1 MVTEGQQLR
10 MNIFDVGMTLRA
22 FRDSRYQS
30 TAFAVAELIDNSVD
44 AEATFVDVLF
54 VEREEVANERS
65 VSRLSEIAVAD
76 NGTGMTG
83 TTLVT
88 ALRFGGRGSDSR
100 VHGIRGKYGVG
111 LPTSSLSQCR
121 QVDVWTWQDGINNA
135 VHCYLNVDEIE
146 SGDGDV
152 PPYDVLPVPT
162 EWIRVM
168 DESISTSISGT
179 LVVWSNLDQVNEKR
193 ADTVMR
199 HMEQEVGRIYRHFI
213 SDNHLIADSSV
224 EILMSRFDA
233 NMDVA
238 ISSRKVRPN
247 DPLYLMP
254 NSATPSE
261 DGDPWG
267 EVPMFEERSDSPR
280 YYSVSW
286 ENKEYTVT
294 VRYSKAKDDAL
305 KLGSTGQRAGN
316 LLHGRHAGRNTGI
329 SVVREGRELVKLLPM
344 RARHDER
351 NRWWGCEISFD
362 GGLDA
367 LFGVDHNKQMASHL
381 QGIVDE
387 FANSDLLS
395 FQASDDVEESSPWK
409 RLWEIARDVRDVT
422 TQMRREI
429 EATLKKIRP
438 AIKIPGDEPETPL
451 DVSVSVATTGG
462 KKLEEEGELAPT
474 STSETAKLLD
484 DESKIAVHTVE
495 LIDSG
500 LDAETAAKLAK
511 VMVER
516 GDRYAFVSD
525 TVPGSHM
532 FSVKSREGVI
542 YVTLNID
549 HPAYEV
555 LRELED
561 SLLEMEDPSELS
573 NACVA
578 LRLLLLS
585 WASAEDQYHD
595 RDQRRRVQ
603 DVAGVWGR
611 YAATFF
617 DVELAQRGQ

>member
-1 MVTEGQQLR
+1 MVSEGQQL
-10 MNIFDVGMTLRA
+10 NLDLFDVGMTLRA

-44 AEATFVDVLF
+44 ADATLVDVLF
-54 VEREEVANERS
+54 VEREEMANERS

-76 NGTGMTG
+76 NGIGMSAS
-83 TTLVT
+83 TLVT

-100 VHGIRGKYGVG
+100 AHGIRGKYGVG

-121 QVDVWTWQDGINNA
+121 QVDVWTWQDGIGKA
-135 VHCYLNVDEIE
+135 VHCYLKVDEIE
-146 SGDGDV
+146 AGRGAV
-152 PPYDVLPVPT
+152 PPHDTEPVPA
-162 EWIRVM
+162 EWVRVM
-168 DESISTSISGT
+168 NRSVSASDSGT
-179 LVVWSNLDQVNEKR
+179 LVVWCSLDQVNEKR

-213 SDNHLIADSSV
+213 ADDSV
-224 EILMSRFDA
+224 DIQMSRFDTK
-233 NMDVA
+233 MDNA
-238 ISSRKVRPN
+238 IDSREVRPN
-247 DPLYLMP
+247 DPMYLM
-254 NSATPSE
+254 SSAATPSE
-261 DGDPWG
+261 EGDPWS
-267 EVPMFEERSDSPR
+267 ETPMFKERIDSPQ
-280 YYSVSW
+280 YYPVRW
-286 ENKEYTVT
+286 DNREYTVT

-305 KLGSTGQRAGN
+305 KVGPTGLRAGN
-316 LLHGRHAGRNTGI
+316 LLHGRHAGRNAGI
-329 SVVREGRELVKLLPM
+329 SVVRECREIVTLLPIV
-344 RARHDER
+344 ARHDER

-362 GGLDA
+362 SSLDA
-367 LFGVDHNKQMASHL
+367 LFGVDHNKQMAAHL
-381 QGIVDE
+381 DGIVE
-387 FANSDLLS
+387 GFANTDSLS
-395 FQASDDVEESSPWK
+395 FQESDDVEEDSPWK
-409 RLWEIARDVRDVT
+409 SLWEIVRDVRDIT
-422 TQMRREI
+422 AQMRREI
-429 EATLKKIRP
+429 EETLKKVRP
-438 AIKIPGDEPETPL
+438 AIVIGGEGGVETPVE
-451 DVSVSVATTGG
+451 VSVSVATTGSR
-462 KKLEEEGELAPT
+462 KVEEEGELGPT
-474 STSETAKLLD
+474 STSEGTDQLD
-484 DESKIAVHTVE
+484 DESKIAVHTDE

-500 LDAETAAKLAK
+500 IDAETAAKLAR

-561 SLLEMEDPSELS
+561 SLLEMEDAGELS

-585 WASAEDQYHD
+585 WASAEDQYND

-617 DVELAQRGQ
+617 DVELAQRGR

>member
-1 MVTEGQQLR
+1 MVPEGQQLN
-10 MNIFDVGMTLRA
+10 MDLFDVGMTLRA

-44 AEATFVDVLF
+44 ADATFVDVLF
-54 VEREEVANERS
+54 VEREEMANERS

-76 NGTGMTG
+76 NGIGMSG
-83 TTLVT
+83 STLVT

-121 QVDVWTWQDGINNA
+121 QVDVWTWQDGISKA
-135 VHCYLNVDEIE
+135 VHCYLKVDEIE
-146 SGDGDV
+146 SGRGEV
-152 PPYDVLPVPT
+152 PPYDTEPVPAD
-162 EWIRVM
+162 WVRVM
-168 DESISTSISGT
+168 NQSVSALASGT
-179 LVVWSNLDQVNEKR
+179 LVVWSILDQVNEKR
-193 ADTVMR
+193 AETVMR
-199 HMEQEVGRIYRHFI
+199 HMEKEIGRIYRHFI
-213 SDNHLIADSSV
+213 ADGSV
-224 EILMSRFDA
+224 DIQMSRFDA
-233 NMDVA
+233 MMDNT
-238 ISSRKVRPN
+238 IDSREVRPN
-247 DPLYLMP
+247 DPMYLMSS
-254 NSATPSE
+254 SATPSE
-261 DGDPWG
+261 EGDPWS
-267 EVPMFEERSDSPR
+267 EIPMFEERTDSPR
-280 YYSVSW
+280 YYPVRW
-286 ENKEYTVT
+286 EDKEYTVT
-294 VRYSKAKDDAL
+294 IRYSKAKDDAL
-305 KLGSTGQRAGN
+305 KLGPTGQRAGN

-362 GGLDA
+362 SGLDA

-381 QGIVDE
+381 QSIVDE

-395 FQASDDVEESSPWK
+395 YQESDDVEEGSLWK
-409 RLWEIARDVRDVT
+409 RLWEIIRDVRDVT
-422 TQMRREI
+422 AQMRREI
-429 EATLKKIRP
+429 EATWKKIRP
-438 AIKIPGDEPETPL
+438 VIIIDGNGPETPV
-451 DVSVSVATTGG
+451 DVSVSVATTGSR
-462 KKLEEEGELAPT
+462 KVEEEGEQAPT
-474 STSETAKLLD
+474 GTSEGANQLD

-500 LDAETAAKLAK
+500 IDAETAEKLAK

-555 LRELED
+555 LRELEE
-561 SLLEMEDPSELS
+561 SLLEMEDSGELT

>member
-1 MVTEGQQLR
+1 MVTEGQLK
-10 MNIFDVGMTLRA
+10 MDLFDVGMTLRA
-22 FRDSRYQS
+22 FRDSRYQN

-44 AEATFVDVLF
+44 AETTFVDVLF
-54 VEREEVANERS
+54 VEREEMANERS
-65 VSRLSEIAVAD
+65 VTRLSEIAVAD
-76 NGTGMTG
+76 NGIGMSG
-83 TTLVT
+83 STLVT

-121 QVDVWTWQDGINNA
+121 QVDVWTWQDGIGNA
-135 VHCYLNVDEIE
+135 VHCYLKVDEIE
-146 SGDGDV
+146 SGLGEV
-152 PPYDVLPVPT
+152 PPYDSLPVPP
-162 EWIRVM
+162 EWVHAM
-168 DESISTSISGT
+168 NESVSASVSGT

-193 ADTVMR
+193 AETVMR
-199 HMEQEVGRIYRHFI
+199 HMEQEVGRIYRHFM
-213 SDNHLIADSSV
+213 ADGSV
-224 EILMSRFDA
+224 DIQMSRFDA
-233 NMDVA
+233 NMDIA
-238 ISSRKVRPN
+238 IKSREVCPN
-247 DPLYLMP
+247 DPMYLMSS
-254 NSATPSE
+254 SATPSE
-261 DGDPWG
+261 EGDPWS
-267 EVPMFEERSDSPR
+267 ETPMFAERTDSPR
-280 YYSVSW
+280 YYPVRW
-286 ENKEYTVT
+286 EGKEYTVT

-305 KLGSTGQRAGN
+305 KLGPTGVRAGN

-329 SVVREGRELVKLLPM
+329 SIVREGRELVTLLPM
-344 RARHDER
+344 VARHDER
-351 NRWWGCEISFD
+351 NRWWGCEISF
-362 GGLDA
+362 GSGLDA

-381 QGIVDE
+381 EGIVE
-387 FANSDLLS
+387 GFAKTDRLS
-395 FQASDDVEESSPWK
+395 IQESDDVEDESPWK
-409 RLWEIARDVRDVT
+409 PLWEIVRDVRDIT
-422 TQMRREI
+422 SQMRREI

-438 AIKIPGDEPETPL
+438 AIVIDGDGPETPL
-451 DVSVSVATTGG
+451 EVSVSVATTGSR
-462 KKLEEEGELAPT
+462 KVEEEGELAPT
-474 STSETAKLLD
+474 STSEGANQLD
-484 DESKIAVHTVE
+484 DESKIAVHTDE

-500 LDAETAAKLAK
+500 IDAETAAKLAK

-555 LRELED
+555 LRELEE
-561 SLLEMEDPSELS
+561 SLLEMEDPGELS

>member
-1 MVTEGQQLR
+1 MVAEGQQLN
-10 MNIFDVGMTLRA
+10 MDLFDVGMTLRA

-44 AEATFVDVLF
+44 ADATFVDVLF
-54 VEREEVANERS
+54 AEREEMANERA

-76 NGTGMTG
+76 NGIGMSG
-83 TTLVT
+83 STLVT
-88 ALRFGGRGSDSR
+88 GLRFGGRGSDSR
-100 VHGIRGKYGVG
+100 VQGIRGKYGVG

-121 QVDVWTWQDGINNA
+121 QVDVWTWQDGIGKA
-135 VHCYLNVDEIE
+135 VHCYLKVDEIE
-146 SGDGDV
+146 SGQGEV
-152 PPYDVLPVPT
+152 PPYDSLPVPP
-162 EWIRVM
+162 EWVRVM
-168 DESISTSISGT
+168 NESVSASVSGT

-193 ADTVMR
+193 AETVMR
-199 HMEQEVGRIYRHFI
+199 HMEQEVGRIYRHFM
-213 SDNHLIADSSV
+213 AEGSV
-224 EILMSRFDA
+224 DIQMSRFDA
-233 NMDVA
+233 NMHIA
-238 ISSRKVRPN
+238 IISREVRPN
-247 DPLYLMP
+247 DPMYLMSS
-254 NSATPSE
+254 SATPSE
-261 DGDPWG
+261 EGDPWS
-267 EVPMFEERSDSPR
+267 ETPMFAERTDSPR
-280 YYSVSW
+280 YYSVRW
-286 ENKEYTVT
+286 DDKEYTVT
-294 VRYSKAKDDAL
+294 VRYSKTKDDAL
-305 KLGSTGQRAGN
+305 KLGPTGLRAGN
-316 LLHGRHAGRNTGI
+316 LLHGRHVGRNTGI
-329 SVVREGRELVKLLPM
+329 SVVREGRELVTLLPM
-344 RARHDER
+344 VARHDER

-362 GGLDA
+362 SGLDA

-381 QGIVDE
+381 EGIVE
-387 FANSDLLS
+387 GFATTDRLS
-395 FQASDDVEESSPWK
+395 FQESDDVEDESPWK
-409 RLWEIARDVRDVT
+409 PLWEIVRDVRDIT
-422 TQMRREI
+422 SQMRREI
-429 EATLKKIRP
+429 IATLTKIRP
-438 AIKIPGDEPETPL
+438 AIIIEGDGPETPL
-451 DVSVSVATTGG
+451 EVSVSVATTGSR
-462 KKLEEEGELAPT
+462 KVEEEGELGPS
-474 STSETAKLLD
+474 STAESANQLD
-484 DESKIAVHTVE
+484 DESKIAVHTDE

-500 LDAETAAKLAK
+500 IDAETAAKLAK

-555 LRELED
+555 LRELEE
-561 SLLEMEDPSELS
+561 SLLEMENPGELS

>member
-1 MVTEGQQLR
+1 MVAEGQQLN
-10 MNIFDVGMTLRA
+10 MDLFDVGMTLRA
-22 FRDSRYQS
+22 FRDSRYQN

-44 AEATFVDVLF
+44 ADATFVDVLF
-54 VEREEVANERS
+54 VEREEMANERA

-76 NGTGMTG
+76 NGIGMSG
-83 TTLVT
+83 STLVT
-88 ALRFGGRGSDSR
+88 GLRFGGRGSGSR
-100 VHGIRGKYGVG
+100 VQGIRGKYGVG

-121 QVDVWTWQDGINNA
+121 QVDVWTWQDGIGKA
-135 VHCYLNVDEIE
+135 VHCYLKVDEIE
-146 SGDGDV
+146 SGRSEV
-152 PPYDVLPVPT
+152 PPYDTEPVPAD
-162 EWIRVM
+162 WVRVM
-168 DESISTSISGT
+168 DQSASASGT
-179 LVVWSNLDQVNEKR
+179 LVVWSILDQVNEKR
-193 ADTVMR
+193 AETVMR

-213 SDNHLIADSSV
+213 ADGSV
-224 EILMSRFDA
+224 DIKMSRFDA
-233 NMDVA
+233 KMDNA
-238 ISSRKVRPN
+238 IDSREVRPN
-247 DPLYLMP
+247 DPMYLMSS
-254 NSATPSE
+254 SATPSE
-261 DGDPWG
+261 EGDYWS
-267 EVPMFEERSDSPR
+267 EIPMFEERTDSPR
-280 YYSVSW
+280 FYPVRW
-286 ENKEYTVT
+286 EDKEYTVT

-305 KLGSTGQRAGN
+305 KLGPTGQRAGN

-329 SVVREGRELVKLLPM
+329 SVIREGRELVKLLPM

-362 GGLDA
+362 SGLDA
-367 LFGVDHNKQMASHL
+367 LFGVDHNKQMASHV
-381 QGIVDE
+381 QSIVEE

-395 FQASDDVEESSPWK
+395 YQESDDVEEDSLWK
-409 RLWEIARDVRDVT
+409 RLWEIIRDVRDVT
-422 TQMRREI
+422 AQMRREI

-438 AIKIPGDEPETPL
+438 VIIIDGDGPETPV
-451 DVSVSVATTGG
+451 DVSVSVATTGSR
-462 KKLEEEGELAPT
+462 KVEEEGELAPT
-474 STSETAKLLD
+474 GTSDRANQLD
-484 DESKIAVHTVE
+484 DESKIAVHTGE
-495 LIDSG
+495 LIESG
-500 LDAETAAKLAK
+500 VDAETAAKLAK

-549 HPAYEV
+549 HPAYEI
-555 LRELED
+555 LRELEE
-561 SLLEMEDPSELS
+561 SLLEMENPGELS

>member
-1 MVTEGQQLR
+1 MVAEGQQLN
-10 MNIFDVGMTLRA
+10 MDLFDVGMTLRA

-44 AEATFVDVLF
+44 ADATFVDVLF
-54 VEREEVANERS
+54 IEREEMANERS

-76 NGTGMTG
+76 NGIGMSG
-83 TTLVT
+83 STLVT
-88 ALRFGGRGSDSR
+88 ALRFGGRGSDSQA
-100 VHGIRGKYGVG
+100 HGIRGKYGVG

-121 QVDVWTWQDGINNA
+121 QVDVWTWQDGIGRA
-135 VHCYLNVDEIE
+135 VHCYLKVDEIE
-146 SGDGDV
+146 YGRGEV
-152 PPYDVLPVPT
+152 PPYDTEPVPAD
-162 EWIRVM
+162 WVRVM
-168 DESISTSISGT
+168 NESVSASVSGT

-193 ADTVMR
+193 AETVMR
-199 HMEQEVGRIYRHFI
+199 HMEQEVGRIYRHFM
-213 SDNHLIADSSV
+213 ADGSV
-224 EILMSRFDA
+224 DIQMSRFDA
-233 NMDVA
+233 DMDTA
-238 ISSRKVRPN
+238 IMSREVRPN
-247 DPLYLMP
+247 DPMYLMS
-254 NSATPSE
+254 NSVTPSE
-261 DGDPWG
+261 EGDPWS
-267 EVPMFEERSDSPR
+267 ETPMFAERTDSPR
-280 YYSVSW
+280 YYAVRW
-286 ENKEYTVT
+286 DDKEYTVA

-305 KLGSTGQRAGN
+305 KLGPTGVRAGN

-329 SVVREGRELVKLLPM
+329 SVVREGRELVTLLPM
-344 RARHDER
+344 VARHDER

-362 GGLDA
+362 SGLDA
-367 LFGVDHNKQMASHL
+367 LLGVDHNKQMASHL
-381 QGIVDE
+381 EGIVDG
-387 FANSDLLS
+387 FASTDRLS
-395 FQASDDVEESSPWK
+395 FQESDDVEDESPWK
-409 RLWEIARDVRDVT
+409 PLWEIVRDVRDIT
-422 TQMRREI
+422 SQMRREI
-429 EATLKKIRP
+429 IATLTKIRP
-438 AIKIPGDEPETPL
+438 PIVIDGDGPETPL
-451 DVSVSVATTGG
+451 EVSVSVATTGSR
-462 KKLEEEGELAPT
+462 KVEEEGELGPS
-474 STSETAKLLD
+474 STTESANQLD
-484 DESKIAVHTVE
+484 DESKIAVHTDE

-500 LDAETAAKLAK
+500 IDAETAAKLAK

-549 HPAYEV
+549 HPAYEI
-555 LRELED
+555 LRELEE
-561 SLLEMEDPSELS
+561 SLREMEDPGELS

>member
-30 TAFAVAELIDNSVD
+30 TGFAVAELIDNSID
-44 AEATFVDVLF
+44 ADATFVDVLF
-54 VEREEVANERS
+54 VERDEVANERS
-65 VSRLSEIAVAD
+65 VRRLSEIAVAD

-83 TTLVT
+83 STLVT
-88 ALRFGGRGSDSR
+88 ALRFGGRGSASR
-100 VHGIRGKYGVG
+100 AHGIRGKYGVG

-121 QVDVWTWQDGINNA
+121 QVDVWTWQEGIGDA
-135 VHCYLNVDEIE
+135 VHCYLKVDEIE
-146 SGDGDV
+146 SGKDEV
-152 PPYDVLPVPT
+152 PPYDSLPVPS
-162 EWIRVM
+162 EWIRVVN
-168 DESISTSISGT
+168 ESISASANGT
-179 LVVWSNLDQVNEKR
+179 LVVWSILDQVNEKR

-213 SDNHLIADSSV
+213 EDNSV
-224 EILMSRFDA
+224 DIRMSRFDA
-233 NMDVA
+233 NMNNA
-238 ISSRKVRPN
+238 IISREVRPN
-247 DPLYLMP
+247 DPLYLMS

-261 DGDPWG
+261 EGDLWG
-267 EVPMFEERSDSPR
+267 ETPMFDERPDSPR
-280 YYSVSW
+280 YYPVPW
-286 ENKEYTVT
+286 DNKEYTVT
-294 VRYSKAKDDAL
+294 VRYSKAKNEAL
-305 KLGSTGQRAGN
+305 KLGPTGLRAGN
-316 LLHGRHAGRNTGI
+316 LQHGRHAGRNTGI
-329 SVVREGRELVKLLPM
+329 SVVREGRELVTLLPM
-344 RARHDER
+344 VARHDER

-362 GGLDA
+362 SGLDA

-381 QGIVDE
+381 QSIVDE

-395 FQASDDVEESSPWK
+395 FQETDDVEEDSPWK
-409 RLWEIARDVRDVT
+409 MVWEIARDVKDVT
-422 TQMRREI
+422 GQMRREI

-438 AIKIPGDEPETPL
+438 PSKIDEGYPETPL
-451 DVSVSVATTGG
+451 DVSVTVATTGS
-462 KKLEEEGELAPT
+462 KKIEEEGELGPT
-474 STSETAKLLD
+474 STSETAKSLD
-484 DESKIAVHTVE
+484 DESKIAVHTEE
-495 LIDSG
+495 LMG
-500 LDAETAAKLAK
+500 LGTDAETAARLAR

-516 GDRYAFVSD
+516 GDRYAFTSD

-555 LRELED
+555 LRELEE
-561 SLLEMEDPSELS
+561 SLLEREDSGELS

>member
-1 MVTEGQQLR
+1 MVAEGQQLN
-10 MNIFDVGMTLRA
+10 MDLFDVGMTLRA

-44 AEATFVDVLF
+44 ADATFVDVLL
-54 VEREEVANERS
+54 VEREEMANERS

-76 NGTGMTG
+76 NGIGMSG
-83 TTLVT
+83 STLVT

-100 VHGIRGKYGVG
+100 AHGIRGKYGVG

-121 QVDVWTWQDGINNA
+121 QVDVWTWQDGIGNA
-135 VHCYLNVDEIE
+135 VHCYLKVDEIE
-146 SGDGDV
+146 SGRGEV
-152 PPYDVLPVPT
+152 PPYDSLPVPL
-162 EWIRVM
+162 EWVRVM
-168 DESISTSISGT
+168 NESVSASVSGT

-193 ADTVMR
+193 AETVIR
-199 HMEQEVGRIYRHFI
+199 HMEQEVGRIYRHFM
-213 SDNHLIADSSV
+213 ADGSV
-224 EILMSRFDA
+224 DIQMSRFDA
-233 NMDVA
+233 NMDIA
-238 ISSRKVRPN
+238 ITSREVRPN
-247 DPLYLMP
+247 DPMYLMSS
-254 NSATPSE
+254 SATPNE
-261 DGDPWG
+261 EGDPWS
-267 EVPMFEERSDSPR
+267 ETPMFAERTDSPR
-280 YYSVSW
+280 YYPVRW
-286 ENKEYTVT
+286 EDKEYTVT

-305 KLGSTGQRAGN
+305 KLGPTGVRAGN

-329 SVVREGRELVKLLPM
+329 SVVREGRELVTLLPM
-344 RARHDER
+344 VARHDER
-351 NRWWGCEISFD
+351 NRWWGCEINFD
-362 GGLDA
+362 SGLDA

-381 QGIVDE
+381 EGIVE
-387 FANSDLLS
+387 GFANTDRLS
-395 FQASDDVEESSPWK
+395 FQESDDVEDESPWK
-409 RLWEIARDVRDVT
+409 PLWEIVRDVRDIT
-422 TQMRREI
+422 SQMRREI
-429 EATLKKIRP
+429 EATLIKIRP
-438 AIKIPGDEPETPL
+438 AIVIDGDGPETPL
-451 DVSVSVATTGG
+451 EVSVSVATTGSR
-462 KKLEEEGELAPT
+462 KVEEEGELAPT
-474 STSETAKLLD
+474 STSEGANQLD
-484 DESKIAVHTVE
+484 DESKIAVHTDE

-500 LDAETAAKLAK
+500 IDAETAAKLAK

-555 LRELED
+555 LRELEE
-561 SLLEMEDPSELS
+561 SLLEMEDQSELS

>member
-1 MVTEGQQLR
+1 MVTEGQLK
-10 MNIFDVGMTLRA
+10 MDLFDVGMTLRA

-54 VEREEVANERS
+54 VERGEMANERP

-76 NGTGMTG
+76 NGIGMSG
-83 TTLVT
+83 STLVT

-121 QVDVWTWQDGINNA
+121 QVDVWTWQDGISKA
-135 VHCYLNVDEIE
+135 VHCYLKVDEIE
-146 SGDGDV
+146 SGRGEV
-152 PPYDVLPVPT
+152 PPYDTESVPAD
-162 EWIRVM
+162 WVRVM
-168 DESISTSISGT
+168 NQTVSASASGT
-179 LVVWSNLDQVNEKR
+179 LVVWSILDQVNEKR
-193 ADTVMR
+193 AETVMR

-213 SDNHLIADSSV
+213 ADGSAD
-224 EILMSRFDA
+224 IQMSRFDA
-233 NMDVA
+233 KMDNA
-238 ISSRKVRPN
+238 IDSREVRPN
-247 DPLYLMP
+247 DPMYLTSS
-254 NSATPSE
+254 SATPSE
-261 DGDPWG
+261 EGDPWS
-267 EVPMFEERSDSPR
+267 EIPMFEERTDSPR
-280 YYSVSW
+280 YYPVRW
-286 ENKEYTVT
+286 EDKEYTVT

-305 KLGSTGQRAGN
+305 KLGPTGQRAGN
-316 LLHGRHAGRNTGI
+316 LLHGRHAGRSTGI

-344 RARHDER
+344 IARHDER

-362 GGLDA
+362 SGLDA

-381 QGIVDE
+381 QSIVEE

-395 FQASDDVEESSPWK
+395 FQESDDVEEESPWK
-409 RLWEIARDVRDVT
+409 RLWVIIRDVRDVT
-422 TQMRREI
+422 AQMRREI
-429 EATLKKIRP
+429 EATLRKIRP
-438 AIKIPGDEPETPL
+438 TIIIDGDIPETPVE
-451 DVSVSVATTGG
+451 VSVSVATTGSR
-462 KKLEEEGELAPT
+462 KVEEEGELAPT
-474 STSETAKLLD
+474 GTSEGANQLD
-484 DESKIAVHTVE
+484 DESKIAVHTGE
-495 LIDSG
+495 LIESG
-500 LDAETAAKLAK
+500 IDAETAAKLAK

-555 LRELED
+555 LRELEE

-585 WASAEDQYHD
+585 WASAEDQYHE

>member
-1 MVTEGQQLR
+1 MVAEGQQLN
-10 MNIFDVGMTLRA
+10 MDLFDVGMTLRA

-44 AEATFVDVLF
+44 ADATFVDVLL
-54 VEREEVANERS
+54 VEREEMANERS

-76 NGTGMTG
+76 NGIGMSG
-83 TTLVT
+83 STLVT

-100 VHGIRGKYGVG
+100 THGIRGKYGVG

-121 QVDVWTWQDGINNA
+121 QVDVWTWQDGIGNA
-135 VHCYLNVDEIE
+135 VHCYLKVDEIE
-146 SGDGDV
+146 SGRGEV
-152 PPYDVLPVPT
+152 PPYDSLPVPP
-162 EWIRVM
+162 EWVRVM
-168 DESISTSISGT
+168 NESVSASVSGT
-179 LVVWSNLDQVNEKR
+179 LVVWSSLDQVNEKR
-193 ADTVMR
+193 AETVIR
-199 HMEQEVGRIYRHFI
+199 HMEQEVGRIYRHFM
-213 SDNHLIADSSV
+213 ADGSV
-224 EILMSRFDA
+224 DIQMSRFDA
-233 NMDVA
+233 NMDIA
-238 ISSRKVRPN
+238 ITSREVRTN
-247 DPLYLMP
+247 DPMYLMSS
-254 NSATPSE
+254 SATPNE
-261 DGDPWG
+261 EGDPWS
-267 EVPMFEERSDSPR
+267 ETPMFAERTDSPR
-280 YYSVSW
+280 YYPVRW
-286 ENKEYTVT
+286 EDKEYTVT

-305 KLGSTGQRAGN
+305 KLGPTGVRAGN

-329 SVVREGRELVKLLPM
+329 SVVREGRELVTLLPM
-344 RARHDER
+344 VARHDER

-362 GGLDA
+362 SGLDA

-381 QGIVDE
+381 EGIVE
-387 FANSDLLS
+387 GFANTDRLS
-395 FQASDDVEESSPWK
+395 FQESDDVEDESPWK
-409 RLWEIARDVRDVT
+409 PLWEIVRDVRDIT
-422 TQMRREI
+422 SQMRREI

-438 AIKIPGDEPETPL
+438 AIVIDGDGPETPL
-451 DVSVSVATTGG
+451 EVSVSVATTGSR
-462 KKLEEEGELAPT
+462 KVEEEGELAPT
-474 STSETAKLLD
+474 STSEGANQLD
-484 DESKIAVHTVE
+484 DESKIAVHTNE

-500 LDAETAAKLAK
+500 IDAETAAKLAK

-555 LRELED
+555 LRELEE
-561 SLLEMEDPSELS
+561 SLLEMEDQSELS

>member
-1 MVTEGQQLR
+1 MVAEGQQLN
-10 MNIFDVGMTLRA
+10 MDLFDVGMTLRA

-44 AEATFVDVLF
+44 ADATFVDVLL
-54 VEREEVANERS
+54 VEREEMANERS

-76 NGTGMTG
+76 NGIGMSG
-83 TTLVT
+83 RTLVT

-121 QVDVWTWQDGINNA
+121 QVDIWTWQDGISKA
-135 VHCYLNVDEIE
+135 VHCYLKVDEIE
-146 SGDGDV
+146 SGRGEV
-152 PPYDVLPVPT
+152 PPYDTEPVPAD
-162 EWIRVM
+162 WVRVM
-168 DESISTSISGT
+168 NQSVSASASGT
-179 LVVWSNLDQVNEKR
+179 LVVWSTLDQVNEKR
-193 ADTVMR
+193 AETVMR

-213 SDNHLIADSSV
+213 ADGSV
-224 EILMSRFDA
+224 DIQMSRFDA
-233 NMDVA
+233 KMDNV
-238 ISSRKVRPN
+238 IDSREVRPN
-247 DPLYLMP
+247 DPMYLMSS
-254 NSATPSE
+254 SATPSE
-261 DGDPWG
+261 EGDPWS
-267 EVPMFEERSDSPR
+267 EIPMFEERTDSPR
-280 YYSVSW
+280 YYPVRW
-286 ENKEYTVT
+286 EDKEYTVT

-305 KLGSTGQRAGN
+305 KLGPTGQRAGN

-351 NRWWGCEISFD
+351 NRWWGCEVSFD
-362 GGLDA
+362 SGLDA

-381 QGIVDE
+381 QSIVDE

-395 FQASDDVEESSPWK
+395 FQESDDVEEDNLWK
-409 RLWEIARDVRDVT
+409 RLWEIIRDVRDVT

-438 AIKIPGDEPETPL
+438 VIVIDGDVLETPV
-451 DVSVSVATTGG
+451 DVSVSVATTGSR
-462 KKLEEEGELAPT
+462 KVEKEGELAPT
-474 STSETAKLLD
+474 GTSEGANQLD
-484 DESKIAVHTVE
+484 DESKIAVHTGE
-495 LIDSG
+495 LIESG
-500 LDAETAAKLAK
+500 VDAETAAKLAK

-555 LRELED
+555 LRELEE
-561 SLLEMEDPSELS
+561 SLLEMEDAGGLS

-603 DVAGVWGR
+603 DAAGVWGR

>member
-1 MVTEGQQLR
+1 MVAEGHQLK
-10 MNIFDVGMTLRA
+10 MNLFDVGMTLRA

-44 AEATFVDVLF
+44 ADATLVDVLF
-54 VEREEVANERS
+54 VEREEMASERP

-76 NGTGMTG
+76 NGIGMSG
-83 TTLVT
+83 STLVT
-88 ALRFGGRGSDSR
+88 ALRFGGRGSDSQ

-121 QVDVWTWQDGINNA
+121 QVDVWTWQDGIGKA
-135 VHCYLNVDEIE
+135 VHCYLKVDEIE
-146 SGDGDV
+146 CGRGEV
-152 PPYDVLPVPT
+152 PPYDTEPVPT
-162 EWIRVM
+162 EWVRVM
-168 DESISTSISGT
+168 NQSVSASASGT
-179 LVVWSNLDQVNEKR
+179 LVVWSTLDQVNEKR
-193 ADTVMR
+193 AETVMR

-213 SDNHLIADSSV
+213 ADESV
-224 EILMSRFDA
+224 DIQMSRFDA
-233 NMDVA
+233 NMDTA
-238 ISSRKVRPN
+238 IISREVRPN
-247 DPLYLMP
+247 DPMYLMSS
-254 NSATPSE
+254 SATPSE
-261 DGDPWG
+261 EGDPWS
-267 EVPMFEERSDSPR
+267 ETPMFEERIDSPR
-280 YYSVSW
+280 YYPVRW
-286 ENKEYTVT
+286 DDKEYTVT
-294 VRYSKAKDDAL
+294 VRYSKAKDDVL
-305 KLGSTGQRAGN
+305 KLGPTGLRAGN

-329 SVVREGRELVKLLPM
+329 SIVREGRELVTLLPM
-344 RARHDER
+344 VSRHDER

-362 GGLDA
+362 SGLDA

-381 QGIVDE
+381 EGIAE
-387 FANSDLLS
+387 GFANTDRLS
-395 FQASDDVEESSPWK
+395 FQESDDVEAESPWK
-409 RLWEIARDVRDVT
+409 PLWEITRDVRDIT
-422 TQMRREI
+422 AQMRREI
-429 EATLKKIRP
+429 EATLKKIRS
-438 AIKIPGDEPETPL
+438 AKTIDGDLPETPVE
-451 DVSVSVATTGG
+451 VSVSVATTGSR
-462 KKLEEEGELAPT
+462 KVEEEGELAPT
-474 STSETAKLLD
+474 STSEDANQLD
-484 DESKIAVHTVE
+484 DESKITVHTDE
-495 LIDSG
+495 LIESG
-500 LDAETAAKLAK
+500 IDAETAAKLAK
-511 VMVER
+511 VMVGR

-555 LRELED
+555 LRELEE
-561 SLLEMEDPSELS
+561 SLLEMEDSGELS

>member
-1 MVTEGQQLR
+1 MVAEGQQLN
-10 MNIFDVGMTLRA
+10 MDLFDVGMTLRA

-44 AEATFVDVLF
+44 ADATFVDVLL
-54 VEREEVANERS
+54 VEHEEMANERS

-76 NGTGMTG
+76 NGIGMSG
-83 TTLVT
+83 STLVT

-100 VHGIRGKYGVG
+100 AHGIRGKYGVG

-121 QVDVWTWQDGINNA
+121 QVDVWTWQEGIGNA
-135 VHCYLNVDEIE
+135 VHCYLKVDEIE
-146 SGDGDV
+146 SGRGEV
-152 PPYDVLPVPT
+152 PPYDSLPVPL
-162 EWIRVM
+162 EWVRVM
-168 DESISTSISGT
+168 NESVSASVSGT

-193 ADTVMR
+193 AETVIR
-199 HMEQEVGRIYRHFI
+199 HMEQEVGRIYRHFM
-213 SDNHLIADSSV
+213 ADGSV
-224 EILMSRFDA
+224 AIQMSRFDA
-233 NMDVA
+233 NMD
-238 ISSRKVRPN
+238 ITITSREVRPN
-247 DPLYLMP
+247 DPMYLMSS
-254 NSATPSE
+254 SATPNE
-261 DGDPWG
+261 EGDPWS
-267 EVPMFEERSDSPR
+267 ETPMFAERTDSPR
-280 YYSVSW
+280 YYPVRW
-286 ENKEYTVT
+286 EDKEYTVT

-305 KLGSTGQRAGN
+305 KLGPTGVRAGN

-329 SVVREGRELVKLLPM
+329 SVVREGRELVTLLPM
-344 RARHDER
+344 VARHDER
-351 NRWWGCEISFD
+351 NRWWGCEINFD
-362 GGLDA
+362 SGLDA

-381 QGIVDE
+381 EGIVE
-387 FANSDLLS
+387 GFANTDRLS
-395 FQASDDVEESSPWK
+395 FQESDDVEDESPWK
-409 RLWEIARDVRDVT
+409 PLWEIVRDVRDIT
-422 TQMRREI
+422 SQMRREI
-429 EATLKKIRP
+429 EATLIKIRP
-438 AIKIPGDEPETPL
+438 AIVIDGDGPETPL
-451 DVSVSVATTGG
+451 EVSVSVATTGSR
-462 KKLEEEGELAPT
+462 KVEEAGELAPT
-474 STSETAKLLD
+474 STSESANQLD
-484 DESKIAVHTVE
+484 DESKIAVHTDE

-500 LDAETAAKLAK
+500 IDAETAAKLAK

-555 LRELED
+555 LRELEE
-561 SLLEMEDPSELS
+561 SLLEMEDQSELS

>member
-1 MVTEGQQLR
+1 MVAEGQQLN
-10 MNIFDVGMTLRA
+10 MDLFDVGMTLRA
-22 FRDSRYQS
+22 FRDSRYQN

-44 AEATFVDVLF
+44 ADATFVDVLF
-54 VEREEVANERS
+54 VEREEMANERA

-76 NGTGMTG
+76 NGIGMSG
-83 TTLVT
+83 STLVT

-100 VHGIRGKYGVG
+100 VQGIRGKYGVG

-121 QVDVWTWQDGINNA
+121 QVDVWTWQEKIGNA
-135 VHCYLNVDEIE
+135 VHCYLKVDEIE
-146 SGDGDV
+146 SGQGEV
-152 PPYDVLPVPT
+152 PPYDSLPVPP
-162 EWIRVM
+162 EWVRVM
-168 DESISTSISGT
+168 NESVSASVSGT

-193 ADTVMR
+193 AETVMR
-199 HMEQEVGRIYRHFI
+199 HMEQEVGRIYRHFM
-213 SDNHLIADSSV
+213 AEGSV
-224 EILMSRFDA
+224 DIQMSRFDA
-233 NMDVA
+233 NMHIA
-238 ISSRKVRPN
+238 IISRKVRPN
-247 DPLYLMP
+247 DPMYLMS

-261 DGDPWG
+261 EGDPWS
-267 EVPMFEERSDSPR
+267 ETPMFAERTDSPR
-280 YYSVSW
+280 YYSVRW
-286 ENKEYTVT
+286 DDKEYTVT
-294 VRYSKAKDDAL
+294 VRYSKTKDDAL
-305 KLGSTGQRAGN
+305 KLGPTGLRAGN
-316 LLHGRHAGRNTGI
+316 LLHGRHVGRNTGI
-329 SVVREGRELVKLLPM
+329 SVVREGRELVTLLPM
-344 RARHDER
+344 VARHDER

-362 GGLDA
+362 SGLDA

-381 QGIVDE
+381 EGIVE
-387 FANSDLLS
+387 GFATTDRLS
-395 FQASDDVEESSPWK
+395 FQESDDVEDESPWK
-409 RLWEIARDVRDVT
+409 PLWEIVRDVKDIT
-422 TQMRREI
+422 SQMRREI
-429 EATLKKIRP
+429 IATLTKIRP
-438 AIKIPGDEPETPL
+438 PIIIEGDGPETPL
-451 DVSVSVATTGG
+451 EVSVSVATTGSR
-462 KKLEEEGELAPT
+462 KVEEEGELGPS
-474 STSETAKLLD
+474 STAESANQLD
-484 DESKIAVHTVE
+484 DESKIAVHTDE

-500 LDAETAAKLAK
+500 IDAETAAKLAK

-555 LRELED
+555 LRELEE
-561 SLLEMEDPSELS
+561 SLLEMEDSGELS

-585 WASAEDQYHD
+585 WASAEDQYQD

>member
-1 MVTEGQQLR
+1 MVAEGQQLN
-10 MNIFDVGMTLRA
+10 MDLFDVGMTLRA

-44 AEATFVDVLF
+44 ADATFVDVLF
-54 VEREEVANERS
+54 IEREEMANERS
-65 VSRLSEIAVAD
+65 VTRLSEIAVAD
-76 NGTGMTG
+76 NGIGMSG
-83 TTLVT
+83 STLVT

-100 VHGIRGKYGVG
+100 VHGNRGKYGVG

-121 QVDVWTWQDGINNA
+121 QVDVWTWQDGIGKA
-135 VHCYLNVDEIE
+135 VHCYLKVDEIE
-146 SGDGDV
+146 SGRGEV
-152 PPYDVLPVPT
+152 PPYDSLPVPL
-162 EWIRVM
+162 EWVRVM
-168 DESISTSISGT
+168 NESVSASVSGT
-179 LVVWSNLDQVNEKR
+179 LVVWSKLDQVNEKR
-193 ADTVMR
+193 AETVMR
-199 HMEQEVGRIYRHFI
+199 HMDQEVGRIYRHFM
-213 SDNHLIADSSV
+213 ADGTV
-224 EILMSRFDA
+224 DIQMSRFDA
-233 NMDVA
+233 NMDIA
-238 ISSRKVRPN
+238 IASREVRPN
-247 DPLYLMP
+247 DPMYLMS

-261 DGDPWG
+261 EGDSWS
-267 EVPMFEERSDSPR
+267 ETSMFAERTDSPR
-280 YYSVSW
+280 YYPVRW
-286 ENKEYTVT
+286 NEKEYTVT
-294 VRYSKAKDDAL
+294 VRYSKAKDEAL
-305 KLGSTGQRAGN
+305 KLGLTGVRAGN

-329 SVVREGRELVKLLPM
+329 SVVREGRELVTLLPM
-344 RARHDER
+344 VGRHDER

-362 GGLDA
+362 SGLDA

-381 QGIVDE
+381 EGIVE
-387 FANSDLLS
+387 GFANTDRLS
-395 FQASDDVEESSPWK
+395 FQESDDVEDESPWK
-409 RLWEIARDVRDVT
+409 PLWEIVRDIRDIT
-422 TQMRREI
+422 SQMRREI

-438 AIKIPGDEPETPL
+438 AIVIGGDGPETPVE
-451 DVSVSVATTGG
+451 VSVSVATTGSR
-462 KKLEEEGELAPT
+462 KVEEEGDLGPN
-474 STSETAKLLD
+474 STSQSANQLD
-484 DESKIAVHTVE
+484 DESKIAVHTDE

-500 LDAETAAKLAK
+500 IDAETAATLAR

-555 LRELED
+555 LRELEE
-561 SLLEMEDPSELS
+561 SLLEMEDRSELS

>member
-1 MVTEGQQLR
+1 MVAEGEQLN
-10 MNIFDVGMTLRA
+10 MDLFDVGMTLRA

-44 AEATFVDVLF
+44 ADATFVDVLF
-54 VEREEVANERS
+54 VEREEMANERS

-76 NGTGMTG
+76 NGIGMAG
-83 TTLVT
+83 STLVT

-100 VHGIRGKYGVG
+100 AHGIRGKYGVG

-121 QVDVWTWQDGINNA
+121 QVDVWTWQDGIGNA
-135 VHCYLNVDEIE
+135 VHCYLTVDEIE
-146 SGDGDV
+146 SGRGEV
-152 PPYDVLPVPT
+152 PPYDSLPVPP
-162 EWIRVM
+162 EWVRVM
-168 DESISTSISGT
+168 NESVSDSVSGT

-193 ADTVMR
+193 AETVIR
-199 HMEQEVGRIYRHFI
+199 HMEQEAGRIYRHFM
-213 SDNHLIADSSV
+213 ADGSV
-224 EILMSRFDA
+224 DIQMSRFDA
-233 NMDVA
+233 NMDIA
-238 ISSRKVRPN
+238 ITSRDVRPN
-247 DPLYLMP
+247 DPMYLMSS
-254 NSATPSE
+254 SATPNE
-261 DGDPWG
+261 EGDPWS
-267 EVPMFEERSDSPR
+267 ETPMFAERTDSPR
-280 YYSVSW
+280 YYPVRW
-286 ENKEYTVT
+286 EDKEYTVT
-294 VRYSKAKDDAL
+294 VRYSKTKDDAL
-305 KLGSTGQRAGN
+305 KLGPTGVRAGN

-329 SVVREGRELVKLLPM
+329 SVVREGRELVTLLPM
-344 RARHDER
+344 VARHDER

-362 GGLDA
+362 SGLDA

-381 QGIVDE
+381 EGIVE
-387 FANSDLLS
+387 GFANTDRLS
-395 FQASDDVEESSPWK
+395 FQESDDVEDESPWK
-409 RLWEIARDVRDVT
+409 PLWKIVRDVRDIT
-422 TQMRREI
+422 SQMRREI
-429 EATLKKIRP
+429 EATLTKIRP
-438 AIKIPGDEPETPL
+438 AIVIDGDGPETPL
-451 DVSVSVATTGG
+451 EVSVSVATTGSR
-462 KKLEEEGELAPT
+462 KVEEEGELSPT
-474 STSETAKLLD
+474 STSEGANQLD
-484 DESKIAVHTVE
+484 DESKIAVHTDE

-500 LDAETAAKLAK
+500 IDAETAAKLAK

-555 LRELED
+555 LRELEE
-561 SLLEMEDPSELS
+561 SLLEMEDQGELS
-573 NACVA
+573 TACVA